1 MVKERAYTTSLNDI
15 VFDNDN
21 DDDVPLCPN
30 KDENNLDVMDRIE
43 LLVKDGLST
52 DDLVPELLKV
62 SKDKL
67 INDILHLVTRICA
80 CDKKIVKLENSCDD
94 MLSKNVDLSSSLACL
109 KSENEMLKSSAVRP
123 GAAGLL
129 IGIECFRV
137 SDSSWM
143 HLTSLV
149 TTRIGVELAVEQ

>member
-21 DDDVPLCPN
+21 DDDAHPCPN

-43 LLVKDGLST
+43 LLVKDGIPT

-80 CDKKIVKLENSCDD
+80 CDKKIAKLENSCDA
-94 MLSKNVDLSSSLACL
+94 LLI
-109 KSENEMLKSSAVRP
+109 ENEKLKIDVFL
-123 GAAGLL
+123 GDKQL
-129 IGIECFRV
+129 EC
-137 SDSSWM
+137 
-143 HLTSLV
+143 
-149 TTRIGVELAVEQ
+149 RIT

>member
-1 MVKERAYTTSLNDI
+1 MVKEHAYTTSLNDI

-21 DDDVPLCPN
+21 DDDAPLCPN

-43 LLVKDGLST
+43 LLVKDGLPT

-80 CDKKIVKLENSCDD
+80 CDKKIAKLENSCDD

-129 IGIECFRV
+129 IGIECSRV
-137 SDSSWM
+137 RDSS
-143 HLTSLV
+143 
-149 TTRIGVELAVEQ
+149 

>member
-21 DDDVPLCPN
+21 DDDAPLCPN

-43 LLVKDGLST
+43 LLVKDGLPT

-129 IGIECFRV
+129 IGI
-137 SDSSWM
+137 
-143 HLTSLV
+143 
-149 TTRIGVELAVEQ
+149 

>member
-21 DDDVPLCPN
+21 DDDALCPN
-30 KDENNLDVMDRIE
+30 KDENDLDVMDRIE

-80 CDKKIVKLENSCDD
+80 CDKKIAKLENSYDD

-129 IGIECFRV
+129 IGI
-137 SDSSWM
+137 
-143 HLTSLV
+143 
-149 TTRIGVELAVEQ
+149 

>member
-21 DDDVPLCPN
+21 DDDAPLCPN

-43 LLVKDGLST
+43 LLVKDGLPT

-80 CDKKIVKLENSCDD
+80 CDKKIAKLENSYDD

-109 KSENEMLKSSAVRP
+109 KSENEMLKSSTVRP

-129 IGIECFRV
+129 IGI
-137 SDSSWM
+137 
-143 HLTSLV
+143 
-149 TTRIGVELAVEQ
+149 